1 MRQISSAF
9 RARLDAGATTLCA
22 CWRVVRRDGVVQ
34 GFTDHDIDIVFD
46 GVTYSAASGLD
57 GSGFET
63 DLGFAVGGAE
73 AAGALSSASITER
86 DLLNGAWDG
95 ARVEIWRV
103 DWAAPEHRV
112 LMQSGVVGEV
122 RRDGARFVAEL
133 RSLAHALDQERG
145 RLFGAHCDADLGDAR
160 CRFALSASP
169 FVHETVVAGY
179 GDLGVRAPL
188 PRVAD
193 GFYANGRITFVS
205 GANAGASHTV
215 RAHRDGVLTLWT
227 APTLA
232 PASGDRIRIHAG
244 CDKTFATCRD
254 TFRNTGNFRGF
265 PHLPG
270 NDELFAPALSGP
282 QLDGGSLFR

>member
-34 GFTDHDIDIVFD
+34 GFTDHDVDIVFD

-145 RLFGAHCDADLGDAR
+145 RLFGDAELGDRR
-160 CRFALSASP
+160 CGVALSASP
-169 FVHETVVAGY
+169 LAHETVVVGY
-179 GDLGVRAPL
+179 GDLALRAPL

-205 GANAGASHTV
+205 GANAGASHGV
-215 RAHRDGVLTLWT
+215 RAHRDGQLTLWT
-227 APTLA
+227 APASA
-232 PASGDRIRIHAG
+232 PAGGDRIIVYAG

-254 TFRNTGNFRGF
+254 TFRNIANFRGF

-270 NDELFAPALSGP
+270 NDELFAPASTGA